1 MTFNYTD
8 RHLNYFN
15 GEVGVYSVNKEFAD
29 RKGRK
34 IVTAKEDINP
44 KNETNTI
51 TTSDGQ
57 KFQSYC
63 YQIRS

>member
-1 MTFNYTD
+1 MMSFNYTD
-8 RHLNYFN
+8 EQLNHFN
-15 GEVGVYSVNKEFAD
+15 RGNVVYSINSDYVKNNSTKSSRKKLITVNPK
-29 RKGRK
+29 
-34 IVTAKEDINP
+34 N

-63 YQIRS
+63 Y